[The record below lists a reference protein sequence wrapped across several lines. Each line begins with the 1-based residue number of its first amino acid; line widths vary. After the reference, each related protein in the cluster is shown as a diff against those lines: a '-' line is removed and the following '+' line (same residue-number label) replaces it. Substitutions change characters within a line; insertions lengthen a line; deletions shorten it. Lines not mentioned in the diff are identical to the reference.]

1 MRKIVLLFCLMFVC
15 TSIFAI
21 EKCNS
26 DGKQTVFDFYKAY
39 ALLMEEQCAEFERTH
54 SEKVL
59 LLYDKKIDGL
69 VASYCTEALACKQ
82 HSSDLADLLTDENCI
97 DGLAAHT
104 LSVKFASTGDYYL
117 VSYQTHSGYYD
128 KDSKVIDV
136 SFKVYTEDNGRK
148 ISRIV
153 GKNLGDT
160 DDYVVPKTRPLKLAS
175 LSVKDLTHKQ
185 GWILQNN
192 SETEIVKTVS
202 WTFSESMVNITAV
215 LVNGET
221 ISNKYQYYVSS
232 AEPSMFDK
240 SCIGKQNSGSFIVMD
255 NPENGEFW
263 YFSVVE
269 SDSLGNGRM
278 TLFNDMKVDL
288 PGIGD
293 VLDFQ

>member
-1 MRKIVLLFCLMFVC
+1 MRKVVLLFCFMFVC
-15 TSIFAI
+15 TSSFAI
-21 EKCNS
+21 KKCNS

-39 ALLMEEQCAEFERTH
+39 ALLMEEQCSEFERSH
-54 SEKVL
+54 SESVL
-59 LLYDKKIDGL
+59 LLYDKKIDEH
-69 VASYCTEALACKQ
+69 VASYCTETLVRKQ
-82 HSSDLADLLTDENCI
+82 QSSDLADLLTDENCI

-104 LSVKFASTGDYYL
+104 LSVKFASTGGYYL
-117 VSYQTHSGYYD
+117 VSYQTHSDYYD
-128 KDSKVIDV
+128 KNSKVIDV
-136 SFKVYTEDNGRK
+136 SFKVYMEDDGQK

-160 DDYVVPKTRPLKLAS
+160 DDYVMPKSRPLKLAC
-175 LSVKDLTHKQ
+175 LSMKDLTCKQ
-185 GWILQNN
+185 EWILQNN
-192 SETEIVKTVS
+192 SETETVKAVS
-202 WTFSESMVNITAV
+202 WTFSEAMVNIKAF

-232 AEPSMFDK
+232 VEPSIFDK
-240 SCIGKQNSGSFIVMD
+240 SCVGKQNSGSFIVMD

-269 SDSLGNGRM
+269 DSLGRI

-293 VLDFQ
+293 VSIFQ